1 MFSGSAERDQCHG
14 ICSCIAE
21 WPSYLFF
28 GQIVIQ
34 QRDEKTFWPN
44 LLIILGLGVKA
55 LILIFNFA
63 FSHKF
68 SIFVIN
74 MEKAEFKLFQH

>member
-1 MFSGSAERDQCHG
+1 MPLDAELLGELQRPLMWLHNTYPVQFTDHFLHLLKTEGFLMFSGSAERDQCHG

-34 QRDEKTFWPN
+34 QRDEKTF
-44 LLIILGLGVKA
+44 
-55 LILIFNFA
+55 
-63 FSHKF
+63 
-68 SIFVIN
+68 
-74 MEKAEFKLFQH
+74 